1 MNAETT
7 RIAFVCVRNAG
18 RSQMATAFAEQELGR
33 RGLCD
38 RVELRTGGT
47 DPADSVHDAVV
58 VSMREVDIDLSDR
71 EPREV
76 TTEELAACDVVATM
90 GCSTLDLEPLGD
102 TDLREWSVE
111 DPGGRDL
118 DTVREIRKD
127 VRLHVVALFDEL
139 FAERT
144 TT

>member
-1 MNAETT
+1 
-7 RIAFVCVRNAG
+7 
-18 RSQMATAFAEQELGR
+18 
-33 RGLCD
+33 
-38 RVELRTGGT
+38 
-47 DPADSVHDAVV
+47 
-58 VSMREVDIDLSDR
+58 
-71 EPREV
+71 
-76 TTEELAACDVVATM
+76 M

-127 VRLHVVALFDEL
+127 IRLHVVALFDEL